1 MTRDALARLLAPRS
15 QRELRDAIRWIV
27 DDNPDAAL
35 ALIAALRRTLIMLEA
50 NPLVGRTRPELAREF
65 YRFWPLRGFPYIL
78 VYNAT
83 ANPPVVVRVVHQS
96 RDLLEALS
104 DLV

>member
-1 MTRDALARLLAPRS
+1 MTRDILTRLLAPRA
-15 QRELRDAIRWIV
+15 QRELRDAVRWIA

-35 ALIAALRRTLIMLEA
+35 ALIAALTRTVIMLEA
-50 NPLVGRTRPELAREF
+50 SPPLGRTRPELAPDS

-78 VYNAT
+78 VYNAVAKT
-83 ANPPVVVRVVHQS
+83 PVVVRVVHQS